1 VPPKSEFDPTLKVLA
16 GRLMLSGPFHPGP
29 SSHPRLP
36 DEEPVHIHWRVTQGA
51 RASSGIA
58 APQGDKWFEHDR
70 TMGVGWKDGP
80 AHAVGLLVT
89 MRDDGAETVPW
100 QQDVTLEVE

>member
-1 VPPKSEFDPTLKVLA
+1 VPPKSEFDPVLKVLA
-16 GRLMLSGPFHPGP
+16 GRLFLSGPFRPTA
-29 SSHPRLP
+29 SSASGVL
-36 DEEPVHIHWRVTQGA
+36 DEEPVHIHWRVRQGS
-51 RASSGIA
+51 RTSSGIS

-70 TMGVGWKDGP
+70 TTGVGWEDGP

-89 MRDDGAETVPW
+89 MRNDGAETVPW